1 MANRFSKP
9 LRIVSFILKLNINV
23 CLFVPLYIAKIRNLF
38 CFCLLV
44 VFLLAGGLPKRPR
57 RLGNVKN
64 IGSYTMISSDVLYS
78 YEGEAVSEYGVRPY
92 HLKGGASKSG

>member
-1 MANRFSKP
+1 MANRFSRP

-23 CLFVPLYIAKIRNLF
+23 CLFVSLCVAKIRNLF

-44 VFLLAGGLPKRPR
+44 AFLLAEGLWERPR

-64 IGSYTMISSDVLYS
+64 VGSYTMISSDVLCS
-78 YEGEAVSEYGVRPY
+78 YEGDLFFV
-92 HLKGGASKSG
+92 